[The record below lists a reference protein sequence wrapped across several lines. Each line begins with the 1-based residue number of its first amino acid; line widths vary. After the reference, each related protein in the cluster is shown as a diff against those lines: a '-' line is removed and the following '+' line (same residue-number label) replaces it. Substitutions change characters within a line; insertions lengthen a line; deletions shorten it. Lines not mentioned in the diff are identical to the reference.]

1 MYVVSFHSI
10 FNENA
15 ILLAK
20 RLKVPYITE
29 FNPQDGDIIVVFG
42 THEQFDKLYFIQCLK
57 KVHYLIIQTEQF
69 SSKVFDNKYY
79 MELIQQNPLLDW
91 SRHNVERLKSKL
103 DLKVYSLYFY
113 DFITA
118 ETPEWASRPIDFFF
132 CGAANDERKTALETF
147 KQENPSAK
155 IEIDLS
161 YSFVNPV
168 LLLEKLKQ
176 VKYVLNIP
184 YYQDNALETHRIN
197 RALSAG
203 CEVVSLYSKDTF
215 LNKQYSPYVHFVN
228 HLSEFTFLLEI
239 ERKNHYSALMDDFGL
254 KTIESNLRG
263 IQYAAKCLTQTKEKE
278 VTKVETTDFLSL
290 LKEKK
295 LKEMKK
301 LTP

>member
-20 RLKVPYITE
+20 RMKIPFITE
-29 FNPQDGDIIVVFG
+29 FNPQDGDIIIVFG
-42 THEQFDKLYFIQCLK
+42 IHEQADKMYFIQSVK
-57 KVHYLIIQTEQF
+57 KIHYIILQTEQF
-69 SSKVFDNKYY
+69 PSKVFDNKYY

-91 SRHNVERLKSKL
+91 SRYNVERLKTKL
-103 DLKVYSLYFY
+103 ELKIYSLYFY
-113 DFITA
+113 DFITP
-118 ETPEWASRPIDFFF
+118 ETPDWDSRPIDFFF
-132 CGAANDERKTALETF
+132 CGAANEERKLMLETF
-147 KQENPSAK
+147 QKENPTAR

-161 YSFVNPV
+161 YSFVNP
-168 LLLEKLKQ
+168 LLLLDKLKQ

-203 CEVVSLYSKDTF
+203 CEVVSLYSKDTY
-215 LNKQYSPYVHFVN
+215 LNKQYNPYVHFVKD
-228 HLSEFTFLLEI
+228 LSDFTFLLEI
-239 ERKNHYSALMDDFGL
+239 ERKGDYAALLQDFGL
-254 KTIESNLRG
+254 KSIESNIRG
-263 IQYAAKCLTQTKEKE
+263 ILFAAKTLTKPI
-278 VTKVETTDFLSL
+278 VVAETTDFMTL

-301 LTP
+301 LTA